1 MNSKEYKNLQ
11 EAYNSIYEALTDQ
24 AELDKLR
31 KASAQ
36 ATMAGPSKEAQALM
50 SDRTKRMLGADKL
63 QAGIAG
69 QERVQRMMSGTPE
82 PTSAP
87 KPTAPTPTSTTAPAS
102 TPKPA
107 TTVKPGDFGTTM
119 GPGPTFKGGPVPP
132 PIQNKTVIKSPV
144 PDRSADYQRAWDNRN
159 NPLAKGQIKNAWT
172 KMSPEEKAAAKEW
185 AKTNNKNW
193 QEMGLPEQ
201 RDTYDQVLQILLD
214 EGYSE
219 QECNQIMVQLV
230 NEAGLGDFVK
240 AVQQR
245 TGIGKPGVGP
255 GQVAKNILR
264 AGISDILGT
273 SIATGST
280 PSSVSAAKPTP
291 TVTSSP
297 TPVVRTSTKPV
308 RTAPKGANIAPDPW
322 KQPSTPRSSA
332 KPSTTTARTSTTPK
346 ALTGSPTPRALSG
359 SQTRA
364 ALPSGT
370 RGGALVKGTPG
381 GAITPTAK
389 PGALVK
395 VQKPSTPTTTTR
407 ALPGTNVRG
416 LLPQGV
422 RNVLPDPWKD
432 VTNATSGA
440 RNLWNR
446 VQQAVK
452 PQAQLKPSQTNVRG
466 LLPAAK
472 PSPQTA
478 AKPATSVRS
487 QQFQD
492 VQRLNK
498 MMKGGLMGEL
508 PSTKPVSKPAPK
520 PTGNVDKVAPKPEKP
535 STKLKLPQGSGS
547 NTFGNRKQGFSI
559 PGGRLGAFAAGI
571 QAYNTADATLKSSP
585 KLPTTAKD
593 VKKGE
598 TYYDPSTRIGPSQRF
613 AQREKVGPKIV
624 GPKIVGPGKVGT
636 EAQSF
641 DRAYKSA
648 KQKGGMGSTFT
659 WKGKSYKVE

>member
-24 AELDKLR
+24 AEFDKLR

-87 KPTAPTPTSTTAPAS
+87 KPTAPTPTSTTAPAP

-422 RNVLPDPWKD
+422 RNVLPDPWKQ
-432 VTNATSGA
+432 ATDTASGA

-492 VQRLNK
+492 VQRLSK

-624 GPKIVGPGKVGT
+624 GPGKVGT

>member
-1 MNSKEYKNLQ
+1 
-11 EAYNSIYEALTDQ
+11 
-24 AELDKLR
+24 
-31 KASAQ
+31 
-36 ATMAGPSKEAQALM
+36 
-50 SDRTKRMLGADKL
+50 
-63 QAGIAG
+63 
-69 QERVQRMMSGTPE
+69 
-82 PTSAP
+82 
-87 KPTAPTPTSTTAPAS
+87 
-102 TPKPA
+102 
-107 TTVKPGDFGTTM
+107 
-119 GPGPTFKGGPVPP
+119 
-132 PIQNKTVIKSPV
+132 
-144 PDRSADYQRAWDNRN
+144 
-159 NPLAKGQIKNAWT
+159 
-172 KMSPEEKAAAKEW
+172 
-185 AKTNNKNW
+185 
-193 QEMGLPEQ
+193 
-201 RDTYDQVLQILLD
+201 
-214 EGYSE
+214 
-219 QECNQIMVQLV
+219 V

-624 GPKIVGPGKVGT
+624 GPGKVGT

>member
-1 MNSKEYKNLQ
+1 
-11 EAYNSIYEALTDQ
+11 
-24 AELDKLR
+24 
-31 KASAQ
+31 
-36 ATMAGPSKEAQALM
+36 
-50 SDRTKRMLGADKL
+50 
-63 QAGIAG
+63 
-69 QERVQRMMSGTPE
+69 
-82 PTSAP
+82 
-87 KPTAPTPTSTTAPAS
+87 
-102 TPKPA
+102 
-107 TTVKPGDFGTTM
+107 
-119 GPGPTFKGGPVPP
+119 
-132 PIQNKTVIKSPV
+132 
-144 PDRSADYQRAWDNRN
+144 
-159 NPLAKGQIKNAWT
+159 
-172 KMSPEEKAAAKEW
+172 MSPEEKAAAKEW

-280 PSSVSAAKPTP
+280 PSSVSAVKPTP

-322 KQPSTPRSSA
+322 KQTSTSRSSA
-332 KPSTTTARTSTTPK
+332 KPSTTTARTPSTPK

-370 RGGALVKGTPG
+370 RGGALVKSTPG

-389 PGALVK
+389 PGALAK
-395 VQKPSTPTTTTR
+395 VQKPSTTPTTTTR
-407 ALPGTNVRG
+407 ALPGTNDRG

-422 RNVLPDPWKD
+422 KNVLPDPWKQ
-432 VTNATSGA
+432 ATDTVSGA
-440 RNLWNR
+440 RNLWSR
-446 VQQAVK
+446 VQQTVK
-452 PQAQLKPSQTNVRG
+452 PQAQLKASQTNVRG

-498 MMKGGLMGEL
+498 MTGGGLMGEL
-508 PSTKPVSKPAPK
+508 PSTKPAPKPAPK
-520 PTGNVDKVAPKPEKP
+520 PTGNVDKLAPKPAKP
-535 STKLKLPQGSGS
+535 VKQSIKPKTPGGSG
-547 NTFGNRKQGFSI
+547 
-559 PGGRLGAFAAGI
+559 
-571 QAYNTADATLKSSP
+571 TLKTLGTIASLRNITPFGVAAAVMAPRPTAPGTKDTSP
-585 KLPTTAKD
+585 KFPKTAKE

-613 AQREKVGPKIV
+613 AQREKV